1 MALGGCKMLR
11 ISYLF
16 WSLKQHTFAHSPFN
30 HDHDQQ
36 ALSSHQPR
44 VRPSSSFQI
53 RGNNNPA
60 HSGRDRKTRAT
71 LTTCNEVK
79 IPSTPNFW
87 KSKLIF
93 TMASNGTNSHWG
105 NVKCLVI
112 LVSICCSVIGTQ
124 DISYLSVGYVFWFHF

>member
-1 MALGGCKMLR
+1 MLR

-16 WSLKQHTFAHSPFN
+16 LSLKQHTFAHSPFN

-36 ALSSHQPR
+36 ALSYHQPR

-60 HSGRDRKTRAT
+60 HSGRYRETRAT

-79 IPSTPNFW
+79 IPAPLTFENQSSFSQW
-87 KSKLIF
+87 HQ
-93 TMASNGTNSHWG
+93 MAPIPTEEMSSA
-105 NVKCLVI
+105 
-112 LVSICCSVIGTQ
+112 
-124 DISYLSVGYVFWFHF
+124 